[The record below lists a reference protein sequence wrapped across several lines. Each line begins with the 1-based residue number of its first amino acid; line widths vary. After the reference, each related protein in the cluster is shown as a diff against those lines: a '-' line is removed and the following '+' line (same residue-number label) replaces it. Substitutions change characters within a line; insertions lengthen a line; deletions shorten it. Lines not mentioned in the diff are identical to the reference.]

1 MDLPS
6 LLIGITIGLCIS
18 TGFYLYVLFKFR
30 QRQFEEN
37 LKNFTE
43 LRELISKMEVAPDG
57 NKEE

>member
-6 LLIGITIGLCIS
+6 LLIGIAIGLCIS

-43 LRELISKMEVAPDG
+43 LRELISKMEVNPDG